1 MTTLFLCFCTLF
13 SWVDSA
19 ESGLT
24 VSSGYEMEGS
34 LFKLYKDHISVI
46 DGNRCT
52 MLPSCSRYAKEA
64 VAAHGWLLGG
74 IMACDRLVRCG
85 RSETKLA
92 YQGKVKSHGRYLTRD
107 SLSDNDFWWYH
118 TPPLLAKPGNA
129 REPATTGHEP
139 FDFVPSQNAI
149 TIDAEMQFRYAQAL
163 FDQSRY
169 DVAIVEWSRFIHFFS
184 SDVRHQEAI
193 FKLGMSQ
200 YQLKRF
206 SGALKT
212 FISLIEEGDDDALA
226 WGKQGHSEP
235 EKVVAH
241 PKNSISIDA
250 HFMISTTYLA
260 MDRYASAEATLQ
272 NLLMINESNRK
283 KTEKYSQKSDGLK
296 SIESYREIIADHTYY
311 ALAWIYLGRA
321 EKKDD
326 SVIGK
331 IKTLRKALTYLE
343 HLSPSGTKKY
353 HTFSLESTIDG
364 SITTLLDGSKNPV
377 LGGLFSIIPGGG
389 FAYCRR
395 YHDALASLL
404 INGALLFA
412 SAKAFDDGNGAL
424 GGLLASIEFGF
435 YSGNI
440 YGGISSVHKYNQHLL
455 ESSMAAYRQ
464 KSAEDLKQIPLLP
477 FEISYHPDRLEPAN
491 GGRGRASDKER
502 SAIKVPLFSVHLP
515 F

>member
-19 ESGLT
+19 ESGST

-107 SLSDNDFWWYH
+107 SLSDNDFWWHH

-129 REPATTGHEP
+129 REPATTGHET
-139 FDFVPSQNAI
+139 FDSVPSQNAI

-169 DVAIVEWSRFIHFFS
+169 DVAIVEWSRFIHFFP
-184 SDVRHQEAI
+184 SDVRHREAV

-200 YQLKRF
+200 YQLNRF
-206 SGALKT
+206 PAALKT
-212 FISLIEEGDDDALA
+212 FRLLIEDDDHALA
-226 WGKQGHSEP
+226 WDKQRHSVP
-235 EKVVAH
+235 EKGGDFA
-241 PKNSISIDA
+241 KNFITIDA

-272 NLLMINESNRK
+272 NLLVLNAGHGKAQQESGRQSN
-283 KTEKYSQKSDGLK
+283 GLHPA
-296 SIESYREIIADHTYY
+296 ESYRQIIADHTLYS
-311 ALAWIYLGRA
+311 LAWIYLGRA
-321 EKKDD
+321 EKKEK
-326 SVIGK
+326 SVSGK
-331 IKTLRKALTYLE
+331 IKTLRKALSYLE
-343 HLSPSGTKKY
+343 HLSPSGTEKY
-353 HTFSLESTIDG
+353 HSFSLESTIDG
-364 SITTLLDGSKNPV
+364 SITTLLDASKNPV
-377 LGGLFSIIPGGG
+377 LGGLFSVIPGGG

-455 ESSMAAYRQ
+455 NSSMRAYRQ
-464 KSAEDLKQIPLLP
+464 KSGEDLKRIPYLP
-477 FEISYHPDRLEPAN
+477 FEITYYPDRSEPAD
-491 GGRGRASDKER
+491 GGRGRAYDKKR
-502 SAIKVPLFSVHLP
+502 STVRVPLFSVQVP